1 MLVLPMNIGRTSSAQ
16 ILTAV
21 FLVFGAF
28 QPVRGD
34 DVSEADSRSQSR
46 TSQESAGKQ
55 TEAKVI
61 EQPSAKTTEPWI
73 ITVGAPGWLANVSG
87 ITGFHG
93 VNANISVDVA
103 QILRHINVIYSF
115 EGEVRRG
122 RYGALLN
129 LFYVNGQAG
138 QATPGLVSKLDLGLQ
153 QFAGGFFASYRVI
166 EGSRGW
172 LDLLAGFRYT
182 YLGEQLGLQANNMAI
197 DTASTQLVDDFAK
210 QLVTPG
216 SQLRTIVDQHIT
228 DKLTALEGHN
238 PTIPVPPLAGG
249 HPGQIRNLVET
260 FLASNGSTLLAAI
273 QTGAQAR
280 VNQLKAQLS
289 GQIANRLTK
298 QLNRSF
304 SFYDDWFDPVIGLRA
319 RYNLYKAFYL
329 TAESDVGGFGIGSDV
344 AVQVYGALGCQIT
357 RHVRAEAGYRYYYDD
372 FRDESA
378 DGFLYQVSFH
388 GAQVSVALTF

>member
-1 MLVLPMNIGRTSSAQ
+1 
-16 ILTAV
+16 
-21 FLVFGAF
+21 
-28 QPVRGD
+28 
-34 DVSEADSRSQSR
+34 
-46 TSQESAGKQ
+46 
-55 TEAKVI
+55 
-61 EQPSAKTTEPWI
+61 
-73 ITVGAPGWLANVSG
+73 
-87 ITGFHG
+87 
-93 VNANISVDVA
+93 
-103 QILRHINVIYSF
+103 
-115 EGEVRRG
+115 
-122 RYGALLN
+122 
-129 LFYVNGQAG
+129 
-138 QATPGLVSKLDLGLQ
+138 
-153 QFAGGFFASYRVI
+153 
-166 EGSRGW
+166 
-172 LDLLAGFRYT
+172 
-182 YLGEQLGLQANNMAI
+182 MAI
-197 DTASTQLVDDFAK
+197 GAASTRLVDDFAQ

-238 PTIPVPPLAGG
+238 PTIPVGPLAGA
-249 HPGQIRNLVET
+249 HLGQIRNLVET

-273 QTGAQAR
+273 QTGAQSR

-304 SFYDDWFDPVIGLRA
+304 SFYDDWFDPVIGLRG
-319 RYNLYKAFYL
+319 RFNLNKAFYL

-357 RHVRAEAGYRYYYDD
+357 RYIRAEAGYRYYYDD

>member
-1 MLVLPMNIGRTSSAQ
+1 MNLRQKSSAL
-16 ILTAV
+16 ISAAA
-21 FLVFGAF
+21 FLVAGAVDI
-28 QPVRGD
+28 VR
-34 DVSEADSRSQSR
+34 ADSDSETTGQAQS
-46 TSQESAGKQ
+46 SSKQ
-55 TEAKVI
+55 AEGKVI
-61 EQPSAKTTEPWI
+61 EQPPAKTTEPWI
-73 ITVGAPGWLANVSG
+73 ITVGAPGWLASVSG

-93 VNANISVDVA
+93 ANANISVDVA

-122 RYGALLN
+122 RYGALFN

-153 QFAGGFFASYRVI
+153 EFAGGFFASYRVI
-166 EGSRGW
+166 EGPRGW

-197 DTASTQLVDDFAK
+197 DAASTQLVDDFAK

-228 DKLTALEGHN
+228 DKLASLGGHN
-238 PTIPVPPLAGG
+238 PTIPVGPLAGAL
-249 HPGQIRNLVET
+249 PGQIRNLAEAL
-260 FLASNGSTLLAAI
+260 LASAQPEFLAAI

-289 GQIANRLTK
+289 SQIANRLTN

-304 SFYDDWFDPVIGLRA
+304 SFYDDWFDPAIGLRG
-319 RYNLYKAFYL
+319 RFNLNKAFYL
-329 TAESDVGGFGIGSDV
+329 FAESHVGGFGIGSDV

-357 RHVRAEAGYRYYYDD
+357 RCIRAEADYRYYYDD

-378 DGFLYQVSFH
+378 NGFLYQLSTH
-388 GAQVSVALTF
+388 GAHVTVGLTF

>member
-1 MLVLPMNIGRTSSAQ
+1 MNPRQKSSAV
-16 ILTAV
+16 ILAAS
-21 FLVFGAF
+21 FLVFGETGI
-28 QPVRGD
+28 VR
-34 DVSEADSRSQSR
+34 ADSDSETTGQAQS
-46 TSQESAGKQ
+46 SSKQ
-55 TEAKVI
+55 AEGKVI
-61 EQPSAKTTEPWI
+61 EQPPAKTTEPWI
-73 ITVGAPGWLANVSG
+73 ITVGAPGWLASVSG

-93 VNANISVDVA
+93 ANANISVDVA

-122 RYGALLN
+122 RYGALFN

-153 QFAGGFFASYRVI
+153 ELPVGFFASYRVI
-166 EGSRGW
+166 EGPRGW
-172 LDLLAGFRYT
+172 LDLLAGFNYT

-228 DKLTALEGHN
+228 DKLASLGGHN
-238 PTIPVPPLAGG
+238 PTIPVGPLAGAL
-249 HPGQIRNLVET
+249 PGQIRNLAEAL
-260 FLASNGSTLLAAI
+260 LASAQPEFLAAI

-289 GQIANRLTK
+289 SQIANRLTN

-304 SFYDDWFDPVIGLRA
+304 SFYDDWFDPAIGLRG
-319 RYNLYKAFYL
+319 RFNLNKAFYL
-329 TAESDVGGFGIGSDV
+329 AAETHVGGFGIGSDI

-357 RHVRAEAGYRYYYDD
+357 RCIRAEAGYRYYYDD

-378 DGFLYQVSFH
+378 NGFLYQLSFH
-388 GAQVSVALTF
+388 GPQINVAVTF

>member
-1 MLVLPMNIGRTSSAQ
+1 MNLGPTSSAQ
-16 ILTAV
+16 ILTIV
-21 FLVFGAF
+21 FFAFGAF

-46 TSQESAGKQ
+46 TSQGSAGKQ

-61 EQPSAKTTEPWI
+61 EQPPAKTTEPWI
-73 ITVGAPGWLANVSG
+73 ITVGAPGWLASASG
-87 ITGFHG
+87 ISGFHG
-93 VNANISVDVA
+93 ANANISVDVA

-216 SQLRTIVDQHIT
+216 SQLRTIVVT
-228 DKLTALEGHN
+228 WRTGSRRANFLGLEW
-238 PTIPVPPLAGG
+238 
-249 HPGQIRNLVET
+249 R
-260 FLASNGSTLLAAI
+260 
-273 QTGAQAR
+273 
-280 VNQLKAQLS
+280 
-289 GQIANRLTK
+289 
-298 QLNRSF
+298 
-304 SFYDDWFDPVIGLRA
+304 
-319 RYNLYKAFYL
+319 
-329 TAESDVGGFGIGSDV
+329 
-344 AVQVYGALGCQIT
+344 
-357 RHVRAEAGYRYYYDD
+357 
-372 FRDESA
+372 
-378 DGFLYQVSFH
+378 
-388 GAQVSVALTF
+388 

>member
-1 MLVLPMNIGRTSSAQ
+1 
-16 ILTAV
+16 V
-21 FLVFGAF
+21 FLFAAF
-28 QPVRGD
+28 QAVRGD

-46 TSQESAGKQ
+46 TSQQSAGKQ
-55 TEAKVI
+55 TEGKVI
-61 EQPSAKTTEPWI
+61 EQPPAKTTEPWI
-73 ITVGAPGWLANVSG
+73 ITVGAPGWLASASG
-87 ITGFHG
+87 ISGFHG
-93 VNANISVDVA
+93 ANANISVDVA

-228 DKLTALEGHN
+228 DKLTALEGHK
-238 PTIPVPPLAGG
+238 PTIPVGPLAGAL
-249 HPGQIRNLVET
+249 PGQIRNLAEAL
-260 FLASNGSTLLAAI
+260 LASAQPEFLAAI
-273 QTGAQAR
+273 RTGAQAR

-289 GQIANRLTK
+289 SQIANRLTN

-304 SFYDDWFDPVIGLRA
+304 SFYDDWFDPTIGLRG
-319 RYNLYKAFYL
+319 RFNLNKAFYL
-329 TAESDVGGFGIGSDV
+329 FAESHVGGFGIGSDV

-357 RHVRAEAGYRYYYDD
+357 RCIRAEAGYRYYYDD

-378 DGFLYQVSFH
+378 NGFLYQLSFH
-388 GAQVSVALTF
+388 GPQISVALTF

>member
-87 ITGFHG
+87 ITEFHG

-129 LFYVNGQAG
+129 LFYVNAQAG

-153 QFAGGFFASYRVI
+153 EFAGGFFASYRVI
-166 EGSRGW
+166 EGPRGW

-197 DTASTQLVDDFAK
+197 DAASTQLVDDFAH

-228 DKLTALEGHN
+228 DKLTALGGHN
-238 PTIPVPPLAGG
+238 PTIPVGPLAGAL
-249 HPGQIRNLVET
+249 PGQIRNL
-260 FLASNGSTLLAAI
+260 AQTLLASAQPEFLAAI
-273 QTGAQAR
+273 RTGAQAR

-289 GQIANRLTK
+289 NQIANRLTN

-304 SFYDDWFDPVIGLRA
+304 SFYDDWFDPAIGLRG
-319 RYNLYKAFYL
+319 RFNLNKAFYL
-329 TAESDVGGFGIGSDV
+329 AAETHVGGFGIGSDI

-357 RHVRAEAGYRYYYDD
+357 RCIRAEAGYRYYYDD

-378 DGFLYQVSFH
+378 NGFLYQLSFH
-388 GAQVSVALTF
+388 GPQINVALTF

>member
-1 MLVLPMNIGRTSSAQ
+1 MNLGRTSSAQ
-16 ILTAV
+16 ILTIA
-21 FLVFGAF
+21 FLFAAF

-46 TSQESAGKQ
+46 TSQQSAGKQ

-61 EQPSAKTTEPWI
+61 EQPSPKTTEPWI
-73 ITVGAPGWLANVSG
+73 ITVGAPGWLASVSG
-87 ITGFHG
+87 ISGFHG
-93 VNANISVDVA
+93 KNANISVDVA

-115 EGEVRRG
+115 EGELRRG

-129 LFYVNGQAG
+129 LYYVNGQAG
-138 QATPGLVSKLDLGLQ
+138 QATPGLMSKLDLGLQ
-153 QFAGGFFASYRVI
+153 EFAGGFFAFYRVI
-166 EGSRGW
+166 EGPRGW
-172 LDLLAGFRYT
+172 LDLLAGFNYT

-197 DTASTQLVDDFAK
+197 DRASTGLVDDFAK

-238 PTIPVPPLAGG
+238 PTIPVGPLAGAL
-249 HPGQIRNLVET
+249 PGQIRNLAEAL
-260 FLASNGSTLLAAI
+260 LASAQPEFLAAI
-273 QTGAQAR
+273 RTGAQAR

-289 GQIANRLTK
+289 NQIANRLTN

-304 SFYDDWFDPVIGLRA
+304 SFYDDWFDPAIGLRG
-319 RYNLYKAFYL
+319 RFNLNKAFYL
-329 TAESDVGGFGIGSDV
+329 AAETHVGGFGIGSDV

-357 RHVRAEAGYRYYYDD
+357 RCIRAEAGYRYYYDD

-378 DGFLYQVSFH
+378 NGFLYQLSTH
-388 GAQVSVALTF
+388 GAHVTVGLTF

>member
-1 MLVLPMNIGRTSSAQ
+1 MNPGRTSYTQ
-16 ILTAV
+16 ILTIVLLA
-21 FLVFGAF
+21 FGAF

-46 TSQESAGKQ
+46 TSQGSAGKQ

-61 EQPSAKTTEPWI
+61 EQPPAKTTEPWI
-73 ITVGAPGWLANVSG
+73 ITVGAPGWLANTSG
-87 ITGFHG
+87 ISGFHG
-93 VNANISVDVA
+93 ANANISVDVA

-129 LFYVNGQAG
+129 LFYVNAQAG
-138 QATPGLVSKLDLGLQ
+138 QATPGLVSKMDLGLQ

-166 EGSRGW
+166 EGPRGW

-197 DTASTQLVDDFAK
+197 DTASTRLVDDFAH

-228 DKLTALEGHN
+228 DKLSALGGHN
-238 PTIPVPPLAGG
+238 PTIPVPPLAGA
-249 HPGQIRNLVET
+249 HPGQIRNLVEA
-260 FLASNGSTLLAAI
+260 FLANAQPELLAAI
-273 QTGAQAR
+273 KTGTQAR
-280 VNQLKAQLS
+280 VNQLKTQLS
-289 GQIANRLTK
+289 GQIASRLTN
-298 QLNRSF
+298 QLNRRF

-357 RHVRAEAGYRYYYDD
+357 RHLRAEAGYRYYYDD

>member
-1 MLVLPMNIGRTSSAQ
+1 MNLGRGSSAV
-16 ILTAV
+16 ILAAAFLMAGAV
-21 FLVFGAF
+21 GM
-28 QPVRGD
+28 VRAD
-34 DVSEADSRSQSR
+34 NNSEAAGRAQS
-46 TSQESAGKQ
+46 SGKQ

-87 ITGFHG
+87 ISGFHG
-93 VNANISVDVA
+93 ANANISVDVA

-138 QATPGLVSKLDLGLQ
+138 QVTPGLVSKLDLGLQ
-153 QFAGGFFASYRVI
+153 QFAGGFFASYRVV
-166 EGSRGW
+166 EGPHGW

-197 DTASTQLVDDFAK
+197 GTASTQLVDDFAK

-228 DKLTALEGHN
+228 DKLTALEGHK
-238 PTIPVPPLAGG
+238 PTIPVGPLAGAL
-249 HPGQIRNLVET
+249 PGQIRNLAEAL
-260 FLASNGSTLLAAI
+260 LASAQPEFLAAI
-273 QTGAQAR
+273 RTGAQAR

-289 GQIANRLTK
+289 SQIANRLTN

-304 SFYDDWFDPVIGLRA
+304 SFYDDWFDPTIGLRG
-319 RYNLYKAFYL
+319 RFNLNKAFYL

-357 RHVRAEAGYRYYYDD
+357 RNIHVEAGYRYLYDD

-378 DGFLYQVSFH
+378 NGFLYQLSFH
-388 GAQVSVALTF
+388 GPQISVALTF

>member
-1 MLVLPMNIGRTSSAQ
+1 M
-16 ILTAV
+16 
-21 FLVFGAF
+21 
-28 QPVRGD
+28 VR
-34 DVSEADSRSQSR
+34 ADSDSQTTGQAQS
-46 TSQESAGKQ
+46 SSKQ
-55 TEAKVI
+55 AEGKVI
-61 EQPSAKTTEPWI
+61 EQPPVKTTEPWI

-87 ITGFHG
+87 ISGFHG
-93 VNANISVDVA
+93 ANANISVDVA

-129 LFYVNGQAG
+129 LYYVNGQAG
-138 QATPGLVSKLDLGLQ
+138 QATPGLVSKVDLGLQ
-153 QFAGGFFASYRVI
+153 EFAGGVFASYRVI
-166 EGSRGW
+166 EGPRGW
-172 LDLLAGFRYT
+172 LDLLAGFNYT

-197 DTASTQLVDDFAK
+197 DTASTGLVDDFAK

-238 PTIPVPPLAGG
+238 PTIPVGPLAGALA
-249 HPGQIRNLVET
+249 GQIRNLAEAL
-260 FLASNGSTLLAAI
+260 LASAQPEFLAAI
-273 QTGAQAR
+273 RTGAQAR

-289 GQIANRLTK
+289 SQIANRLTN

-304 SFYDDWFDPVIGLRA
+304 SFYDDWFDPAIGLRG
-319 RYNLYKAFYL
+319 RFNLNKAFYL
-329 TAESDVGGFGIGSDV
+329 FAESHVGGFGIGSDV

-357 RHVRAEAGYRYYYDD
+357 RCIRAEAGYRYYYDD

-378 DGFLYQVSFH
+378 NGFLYQLSFH
-388 GAQVSVALTF
+388 GPQINVALTF

>member
-1 MLVLPMNIGRTSSAQ
+1 MDLPMNLGPPSSAQ
-16 ILTAV
+16 ILTIVLLA
-21 FLVFGAF
+21 FGAF
-28 QPVRGD
+28 EPVRAD
-34 DVSEADSRSQSR
+34 DVSEADSRSQNP
-46 TSQESAGKQ
+46 TSQQSAGKQ

-61 EQPSAKTTEPWI
+61 EQPSPKTTEPWI
-73 ITVGAPGWLANVSG
+73 ITVGAPGWLASVSG
-87 ITGFHG
+87 ISGFHG
-93 VNANISVDVA
+93 KNANISVDVA
-103 QILRHINVIYSF
+103 QILRHINVIYTS
-115 EGEVRRG
+115 EVEVRRG

-129 LFYVNGQAG
+129 LYYVNGQAG
-138 QATPGLVSKLDLGLQ
+138 QATPGLVSKLDLALQ

-166 EGSRGW
+166 EGPRGW

-238 PTIPVPPLAGG
+238 PTIPVGPLAGA
-249 HPGQIRNLVET
+249 L
-260 FLASNGSTLLAAI
+260 LARAQPEFLAAI
-273 QTGAQAR
+273 RTGAQAR

-289 GQIANRLTK
+289 SQIANRLTN

-304 SFYDDWFDPVIGLRA
+304 SFYDDWFDPTIGLRG
-319 RYNLYKAFYL
+319 RFNLNKAFYL
-329 TAESDVGGFGIGSDV
+329 FAESHVGGSGIGSDV
-344 AVQVYGALGCQIT
+344 AVQVYGSLGCQIT
-357 RHVRAEAGYRYYYDD
+357 RYIRAEAGYRYYYDD

-378 DGFLYQVSFH
+378 NGFLYQLSAH
-388 GAQVSVALTF
+388 GAQVLVGLTF

>member
-1 MLVLPMNIGRTSSAQ
+1 
-16 ILTAV
+16 
-21 FLVFGAF
+21 
-28 QPVRGD
+28 
-34 DVSEADSRSQSR
+34 
-46 TSQESAGKQ
+46 
-55 TEAKVI
+55 
-61 EQPSAKTTEPWI
+61 
-73 ITVGAPGWLANVSG
+73 LANVSG

-93 VNANISVDVA
+93 ANANISVDVA

-115 EGEVRRG
+115 EGELRRG

-129 LFYVNGQAG
+129 VYYVNAQAG

-153 QFAGGFFASYRVI
+153 EFASGFFASYRVI
-166 EGSRGW
+166 EGPCGW

-197 DTASTQLVDDFAK
+197 GAASTQLVDDFAK

-216 SQLRTIVDQHIT
+216 SQLRTIVDQNIT

-238 PTIPVPPLAGG
+238 PTIPVGPLAGAL
-249 HPGQIRNLVET
+249 PGQIRNKAEAL
-260 FLASNGSTLLAAI
+260 LASAQPELLAAI
-273 QTGAQAR
+273 KTGAQAR

-289 GQIANRLTK
+289 GQIANRLTN
-298 QLNRSF
+298 QLNRRF
-304 SFYDDWFDPVIGLRA
+304 SFYDGWFDPVIGLRA

-329 TAESDVGGFGIGSDV
+329 TAESDVGGFGVGSDV

-357 RHVRAEAGYRYYYDD
+357 RCIRAEAGYRYYYDD

-378 DGFLYQVSFH
+378 NGFLYQLSFH
-388 GAQVSVALTF
+388 GAQINVGLTF

>member
-1 MLVLPMNIGRTSSAQ
+1 MNLGRATSALT
-16 ILTAV
+16 LTAV
-21 FLVFGAF
+21 FLAVGLLG
-28 QPVRGD
+28 QVRGD
-34 DVSEADSRSQSR
+34 DVSETDAGSQNP
-46 TSQESAGKQ
+46 TSKQSAGKQ

-73 ITVGAPGWLANVSG
+73 ITVGAPGWLASVSG

-93 VNANISVDVA
+93 ANANISVDVA

-115 EGEVRRG
+115 EGELRRG

-129 LFYVNGQAG
+129 LYYVNGQAG

-153 QFAGGFFASYRVI
+153 EFAGGVFASYRVI
-166 EGSRGW
+166 EGPRGW
-172 LDLLAGFRYT
+172 LDLLAGFNYT

-238 PTIPVPPLAGG
+238 PTIPVGPLAGAL
-249 HPGQIRNLVET
+249 PGQIRNLTEA
-260 FLASNGSTLLAAI
+260 FLASRQPELLAAI
-273 QTGAQAR
+273 KTGTQAR

-289 GQIANRLTK
+289 GQIASRLTN
-298 QLNRSF
+298 QLNRRF

>member
-1 MLVLPMNIGRTSSAQ
+1 MNLQQKSSAL
-16 ILTAV
+16 ILAAFLMAGAV
-21 FLVFGAF
+21 RT
-28 QPVRGD
+28 VRAE
-34 DVSEADSRSQSR
+34 SDSDRPAQS
-46 TSQESAGKQ
+46 SDKQ
-55 TEAKVI
+55 TESKLV
-61 EQPSAKTTEPWI
+61 EQPPAKTTEPWI
-73 ITVGAPGWLANVSG
+73 ITVGAPGWLAGVSG

-93 VNANISVDVA
+93 ANANISVDVA

-129 LFYVNGQAG
+129 LFYVNAQAG

-166 EGSRGW
+166 EGPRGW

-197 DTASTQLVDDFAK
+197 GTASTQLVDDFAQ

-216 SQLRTIVDQHIT
+216 SQLRTIVDQQIT
-228 DKLTALEGHN
+228 DKLTALEGHH
-238 PTIPVPPLAGG
+238 PTIPVGPLAGAL
-249 HPGQIRNLVET
+249 PGQIRNLVEGL
-260 FLASNGSTLLAAI
+260 LANAQPELLAAI

-289 GQIANRLTK
+289 SQIANRLTN

-329 TAESDVGGFGIGSDV
+329 TAESDVGGFGVGSDV

-357 RHVRAEAGYRYYYDD
+357 RCIRAEAGYRYYYDD

-378 DGFLYQVSFH
+378 NGFLYQLSAH
-388 GAQVSVALTF
+388 GAQILVGLTF

>member
-129 LFYVNGQAG
+129 LFYVNAQAG
-138 QATPGLVSKLDLGLQ
+138 HATPGLVSKLDLGLQ
-153 QFAGGFFASYRVI
+153 EFAGGFFASYRVI
-166 EGSRGW
+166 EGPRGW

-197 DTASTQLVDDFAK
+197 DAASTQLVDDFAK

-228 DKLTALEGHN
+228 DKLTALGGHN
-238 PTIPVPPLAGG
+238 PTIPVGPLAGAL
-249 HPGQIRNLVET
+249 PGQIRNL
-260 FLASNGSTLLAAI
+260 AQTLLASAQPELLQAI
-273 QTGAQAR
+273 QTGVQAR
-280 VNQLKAQLS
+280 ANQLKAQIS
-289 GQIANRLTK
+289 GQIANRLTN

-304 SFYDDWFDPVIGLRA
+304 SFYDDWFDPVIGLRG
-319 RYNLYKAFYL
+319 RFNLNRAFYL
-329 TAESDVGGFGIGSDV
+329 TAESDVGGFGIGSDI
-344 AVQVYGALGCQIT
+344 AVQVQAALGCQIT
-357 RHVRAEAGYRYYYDD
+357 RYIRAEAGYRYYYDD
-372 FRDESA
+372 FRDESN
-378 DGFLYQVSFH
+378 GFLYQLSFH
-388 GAQVSVALTF
+388 GAQINVGLTF